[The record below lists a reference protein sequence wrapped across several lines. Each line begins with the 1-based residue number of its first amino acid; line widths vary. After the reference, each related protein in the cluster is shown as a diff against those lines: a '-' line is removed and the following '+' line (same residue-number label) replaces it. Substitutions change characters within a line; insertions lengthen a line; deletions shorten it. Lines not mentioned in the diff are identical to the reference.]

1 MNRRITLASIAARI
15 EARLDQLLGVVKI
28 GTALDFDFAATVGK
42 PDYLPAV
49 WVGCQRSTPITDGR
63 GYSGRIVQEV
73 QVEIVVRV
81 IVAKVVAGET
91 SQEQRLNDIADG
103 VADTLIGWTPGN
115 GVQPLAWLSSTDG
128 PAEQSV
134 QTVDL
139 VFKSQVSYQYAAS
152 AAA

>member
-1 MNRRITLASIAARI
+1 MNRRITLASVAARI
-15 EARLDQLLGVVKI
+15 AARLDQSLGVVKI
-28 GTALDFDFAATVGK
+28 GTALDHDFTKTVG
-42 PDYLPAV
+42 LAANWPAV

-73 QVEIVVRV
+73 QTEIVVRV

-103 VADTLIGWTPGN
+103 VADVLIGWTPGN
-115 GVQPLAWLSSTDG
+115 GVMPLAWVSSSDG

-139 VFKSQVSYQYAAS
+139 VFKTQVSYQYS
-152 AAA
+152 AAAAA

>member
-1 MNRRITLASIAARI
+1 MNRRITLASVAARI

-28 GTALDFDFAATVGK
+28 GTALDHDFLTAVGK
-42 PDYLPAV
+42 PTNWPAV
-49 WVGCQRSTPITDGR
+49 WVGCQRSTPLDPGTGF
-63 GYSGRIVQEV
+63 SGRVRQEV
-73 QVEIVVRV
+73 RTEIVVRV

-103 VADTLIGWTPGN
+103 VADVLIGWTPGN
-115 GVQPLAWLSSTDG
+115 GNTPLVWVSSTDG

-139 VFKSQVSYQYAAS
+139 VFATTITYQYSNAA
-152 AAA
+152 

>member
-1 MNRRITLASIAARI
+1 MTRRITLASVAARI

-28 GTALDFDFAATVGK
+28 GTALDSDFTATVGN
-42 PDYLPAV
+42 PTHWPAV
-49 WVGCQRSTPITDGR
+49 WVGCQRSTPIDPGN
-63 GYSGRIVQEV
+63 GFSGRVRQEV
-73 QVEIVVRV
+73 RTELVVRV

-103 VADTLIGWTPGN
+103 VADVLIGWTPGN
-115 GVQPLAWLSSTDG
+115 GNTPLVWVSSTDG

-139 VFKSQVSYQYAAS
+139 VFASTVTYQRTAA
-152 AAA
+152 

>member
-1 MNRRITLASIAARI
+1 MNRRVTLASVAARI
-15 EARLDQLLGVVKI
+15 ASRLDQALGVVKI
-28 GTALDFDFAATVGK
+28 GTALDSDFHGTVG
-42 PDYLPAV
+42 LAAQWPAV
-49 WVGCQRSTPITDGR
+49 WVGCQRSTPLTDGR

-73 QVEIVVRV
+73 QTEIVVRV
-81 IVAKVVAGET
+81 IVAKVVAGVT

-103 VADTLIGWTPGN
+103 VADVLIGWTPGN

-134 QTVDL
+134 MTVDL
-139 VFKSQVSYQYAAS
+139 VFKTQGSYQYTAS